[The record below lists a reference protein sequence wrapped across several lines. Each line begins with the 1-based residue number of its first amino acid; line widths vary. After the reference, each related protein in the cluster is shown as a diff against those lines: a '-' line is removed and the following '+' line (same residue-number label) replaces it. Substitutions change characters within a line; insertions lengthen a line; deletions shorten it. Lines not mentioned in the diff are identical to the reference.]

1 MTCDDAAVSVS
12 EPNKKPPGQVAKPEE
27 STRQVTKPEES
38 TRQVTKQ
45 FDGRRMFGLTLTGIL
60 LVVVGVAAVWLLDK
74 SPDARANDL
83 RAFAYI
89 VPVLLVAF
97 PGAYIAVKRQQVLEA
112 QHNLE
117 RARENTRVDE
127 LDKANQRAD
136 AKDFRERYVSAST
149 QLGDDKPMMTR
160 LAGVYAMS
168 NLADDWGMTD
178 PAQRQACIDVLC
190 AYLRAPLR
198 RQITS
203 KTSGKPSCNPSQPTY
218 IVTAKPVKPPGAQT
232 L

>member
-1 MTCDDAAVSVS
+1 M
-12 EPNKKPPGQVAKPEE
+12 
-27 STRQVTKPEES
+27 
-38 TRQVTKQ
+38 
-45 FDGRRMFGLTLTGIL
+45 
-60 LVVVGVAAVWLLDK
+60 LDK

-97 PGAYIAVKRQQVLEA
+97 PGAYITVKRQQVLEA

-117 RARENTRVDE
+117 IARENTRVDE

-178 PAQRQACIDVLC
+178 PAQRHVSTCC
-190 AYLRAPLR
+190 APTSEAPLR
-198 RQITS
+198 RQIRS
-203 KTSGKPSCNPSQPTY
+203 KTSGKPSCNPSQQPTY
-218 IVTAKPVKPPGAQT
+218 IVTAKPVRPPGAQT